1 MAHYQGVEFVD
12 DLDRLNFHYKIM
24 QNQTII
30 GIDVSSATLDI
41 YVNGKEQRSVVI
53 KNEIAAI
60 RKFFGTF
67 KAECLLIGM
76 ENTGRY
82 NWALYEVLKDLS
94 HHVYVV
100 SLLHLK
106 KSMGLVR
113 GKNDKVDAIRIAAFI
128 GRNHTELLQW
138 KPTSPA
144 IQKLKILLTERNSRI
159 KSRRQLLKQQ
169 YDYAKM
175 KHLDL
180 DRTLHKLNTQQL
192 NLIDKQLAQ
201 IEQEIEL
208 LIKADEQMNG
218 QAKLIRSVPG
228 AGKVLC
234 WMMLAK
240 TESFATINEPRKM
253 ACYSGVVPFPNQSGT
268 SIRGKERVSSYAD
281 KAIKTVLHLAAMSAI
296 RLKNDLREYY
306 QRKVAEG
313 KNKMSVLNAVR
324 NKIVHR
330 IFAVI
335 KNQTPYQN
343 LLLLS

>member
-1 MAHYQGVEFVD
+1 
-12 DLDRLNFHYKIM
+12 M

-30 GIDVSSATLDI
+30 GIDVSAATLDI
-41 YVNGKEQRSVVI
+41 YVNGKEQKSFVI
-53 KNEIAAI
+53 KNQTAAI
-60 RKFFGTF
+60 RKFFHAYR
-67 KAECLLIGM
+67 KECLLIGM

-82 NWALYEVLKDLS
+82 NWALYEVLKDL
-94 HHVYVV
+94 HHQVYVA
-100 SLLHLK
+100 SPLHLK

-113 GKNDKVDAIRIAAFI
+113 GKNDKIDAIRIASFI
-128 GRNHTELLQW
+128 SKNHAELPQW
-138 KPTSPA
+138 KPSSPSV
-144 IQKLKILLTERNSRI
+144 QKLKILLTERNSRV

-169 YDYAKM
+169 HDYAKM
-175 KHLDL
+175 KHLGL
-180 DRTLHKLNTQQL
+180 DRSLQKLNLQQL
-192 NLIDKQLAQ
+192 TLTDKQITQ

-208 LIKADEQMNG
+208 LIKADEQMKQ

-240 TESFATINEPRKM
+240 TEAFTTITEPRKM
-253 ACYSGVVPFPNQSGT
+253 ACYSGVVPFPNQSGS
-268 SIRGKERVSSYAD
+268 SIRGRDRVSSYAD

-306 QRKVAEG
+306 LRKVAEG
-313 KNKMSVLNAVR
+313 KNKMCVLNAVR

-335 KNQTPYQN
+335 KNQILYQSD
-343 LLLLS
+343 LILS